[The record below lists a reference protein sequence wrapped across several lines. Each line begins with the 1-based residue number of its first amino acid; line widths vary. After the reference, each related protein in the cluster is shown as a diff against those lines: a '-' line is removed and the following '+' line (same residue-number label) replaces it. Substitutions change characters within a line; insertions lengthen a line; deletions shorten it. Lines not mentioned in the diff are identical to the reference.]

1 MNSHNDMIL
10 NECTGRYVYI
20 HGRIG
25 KHILKHQKNNVKYMV
40 LQYKHIR
47 KLVISYI
54 VYSNYEDFCISKTEQ
69 YYTLMQKTKNI
80 NIFYKKTKLLLS
92 LNTFMSFNEI
102 HLYYIEFM
110 KKNIRYNLYNNV
122 EELITKNKIFCKNM
136 NKILRKRNSYYVFS
150 KFHKFMYTL
159 NNSIVY
165 SDTKHKVNLKKYTHY
180 LIFSH
185 RVNMY
190 ADLTVFW

>member
-1 MNSHNDMIL
+1 MIL

-69 YYTLMQKTKNI
+69 YYTLMQKTKNF
-80 NIFYKKTKLLLS
+80 NTFYKRTKL
-92 LNTFMSFNEI
+92 
-102 HLYYIEFM
+102 
-110 KKNIRYNLYNNV
+110 
-122 EELITKNKIFCKNM
+122 
-136 NKILRKRNSYYVFS
+136 
-150 KFHKFMYTL
+150 
-159 NNSIVY
+159 
-165 SDTKHKVNLKKYTHY
+165 
-180 LIFSH
+180 
-185 RVNMY
+185 
-190 ADLTVFW
+190 

>member
-1 MNSHNDMIL
+1 MNNQSTMIL
-10 NECTGRYVYI
+10 NERTGRYVYS
-20 HGRIG
+20 HGKIG
-25 KHILKHQKNNVKYMV
+25 KNILKTQKNNIKYTV
-40 LQYKHIR
+40 LQYKQIR
-47 KLVISYI
+47 KLVLSFLIYPT
-54 VYSNYEDFCISKTEQ
+54 YEYFCKIKTEE
-69 YYTLMQKTKNI
+69 YYNAIKKTRNI
-80 NIFYKKTKLLLS
+80 DLFYKKTILLLNT
-92 LNTFMSFNEI
+92 NTFMSFNEI

-122 EELITKNKIFCKNM
+122 EELMTKNKIFCNNM
-136 NKILRKRNSYYVFS
+136 NKILRKRNSHYVFS

-159 NNSIVY
+159 KNSIVY

-185 RVNMY
+185 HVNMY

>member
-1 MNSHNDMIL
+1 MIL

-110 KKNIRYNLYNNV
+110 KKNIRYTLYKNV
-122 EELITKNKIFCKNM
+122 HKLMNKNKSFCNEM
-136 NKILRKRNSYYVFS
+136 NKILRKRNCYYVFS
-150 KFHKFMYTL
+150 KFHKFIHTM
-159 NNSIVY
+159 NKSILY
-165 SDTKHKVNLKKYTHY
+165 CKTKHKFNLNKYMNNI
-180 LIFSH
+180 LFSH
-185 RVNMY
+185 HINT
-190 ADLTVFW
+190 DLTHFW

>member
-1 MNSHNDMIL
+1 MNNQSTMIL
-10 NECTGRYVYI
+10 NERTGRYVYS
-20 HGRIG
+20 HGNTG
-25 KHILKHQKNNVKYMV
+25 KHILKTQKNNIKYTV

-47 KLVISYI
+47 KLVLSFLIYPT
-54 VYSNYEDFCISKTEQ
+54 YEYFCKIKTEE
-69 YYTLMQKTKNI
+69 YYNAIKKTRNI
-80 NIFYKKTKLLLS
+80 DLFYKKTILLLNT
-92 LNTFMSFNEI
+92 NTFMSFNEI

-122 EELITKNKIFCKNM
+122 EELMIKNKIFCNNM
-136 NKILRKRNSYYVFS
+136 NKILRKRNSHYVFS
-150 KFHKFMYTL
+150 KFHKFMYTM

-165 SDTKHKVNLKKYTHY
+165 SDTKHKQNLKKYSHY